1 MKRRRHAWLVALLA
15 ATLLATL
22 WAGGVEEDAQVAPA
36 AAPGAARPRD
46 SSPAKAASDAQAA
59 WLAQLS
65 RVDAPRER
73 MPEPARDP
81 FSPTSVQ
88 APPPSPV
95 ATPEAVAKPAA
106 PPLPFQYQGLLRRDG
121 KLVVFLTD
129 GASLLIAREGETLA
143 GQYRVD
149 RVTER
154 QVVLQYLPLDER
166 QTLDFG
172 RQ

>member
-1 MKRRRHAWLVALLA
+1 MKHRRHAWLVALLA

-22 WAGGVEEDAQVAPA
+22 WAGGLEEESQVAPQPA
-36 AAPGAARPRD
+36 RGAARPRD
-46 SSPAKAASDAQAA
+46 SSATKAAGDAQSA

-65 RVDAPRER
+65 RMDAPRER
-73 MPEPARDP
+73 MTEFVNDP
-81 FSPTSVQ
+81 FSPTRAQPVPQ
-88 APPPSPV
+88 PPVP
-95 ATPEAVAKPAA
+95 TPETIAKPAA

-121 KLVVFLTD
+121 QLVVFLTD

-143 GQYRVD
+143 GQYRVE

-154 QVVLQYLPLDER
+154 QVVLQYIPLAER